1 MVDMNVFVGSWIT
14 RLYTVAVCASAIGAL
29 AAPGSAGVLLIAL
42 TSPVS
47 IIFAPI
53 YLLGD
58 GWLTTPMLITSV
70 LAGYLL
76 NIAIINLITRP
87 GWSRQPITAPR
98 RHVPPPGLGV
108 IRPDAFHR
116 AG

>member
-1 MVDMNVFVGSWIT
+1 MVGMNVFVGSWIT

-87 GWSRQPITAPR
+87 GWSRR
-98 RHVPPPGLGV
+98 VPPSAEVVPGRGV
-108 IRPDAFHR
+108 AFHR